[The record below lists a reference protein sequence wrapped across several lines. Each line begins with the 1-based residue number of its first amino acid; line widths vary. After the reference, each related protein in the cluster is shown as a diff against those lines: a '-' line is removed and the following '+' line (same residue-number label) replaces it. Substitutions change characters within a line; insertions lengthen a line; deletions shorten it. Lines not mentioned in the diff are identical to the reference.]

1 MQKHFYICSSEIKYF
16 QESCASEGNDGRIR
30 FGQNSSGN
38 EVRMTMNDNNVMNDN
53 NDDDNDVM
61 IMIMQ

>member
-1 MQKHFYICSSEIKYF
+1 MQKHFYICSSEKKYF

-38 EVRMTMNDNNVMNDN
+38 EVRMMMNEKNDNDN
-53 NDDDNDVM
+53 AM
-61 IMIMQ
+61 KLKKRLKQR